1 MTKERDNAECSF
13 QHTASDEPGLSG
25 EAATGPGAAALR
37 SHCRKPYVIPM
48 PSWVFGVGGAYLMQD
63 LTFNQSGS
71 QIQHCPQMSE
81 SGLS

>member
-1 MTKERDNAECSF
+1 M
-13 QHTASDEPGLSG
+13 LS
-25 EAATGPGAAALR
+25 ALFSILQVMNQVCLVR
-37 SHCRKPYVIPM
+37 LQQGRARLLFRHCRKLYVIPM
-48 PSWVFGVGGAYLMQD
+48 PSWVFGVGGAYRMQD